1 MDSEAAFAFIYS
13 LLKNSDINLQDSHKA
28 VILGIWSDKTYA
40 EISYSPGNNWT
51 EVHLR
56 DIGSKL
62 FQEIQ
67 KISGISDKKIQKSN
81 FKTTIE
87 QLYQQQQSK
96 QARCLFHSDYPTISC
111 DQIITNPFLP
121 LTGAVDDPE
130 LFFDR
135 QSEAREIFALLNS
148 GSSVALIGERAIG
161 KSSLLKAICREAPT
175 QLLSPRQ
182 PIYLN
187 LQQLENEDEFYTALC
202 EEVGIPK
209 CRGYFLKKELRK
221 QKHRLLLAIDEVE
234 KMTWDGFTR
243 EIRTQLR
250 GLAEGIKAPLR
261 LILAARDPL
270 DSLFPDSHTPGM
282 TSPLAGICHQVNLG
296 SWDEAT
302 IRAFITSRLQFPRL
316 KPLPQP
322 VKFTEEKIVHLIT
335 ASGGHPQKLMQ
346 LCYES
351 YQRQQ
356 ALGNDNDCRGK
367 AFE

>member
-40 EISYSPGNNWT
+40 EISESQGTQWS
-51 EVHLR
+51 EGHLR
-56 DIGSKL
+56 DLGSKL

-67 KISGISDKKIQKSN
+67 KIPGISDKKIQKSN

-87 QLYQQQQSK
+87 QLYQQQKSVE
-96 QARCLFHSDYPTISC
+96 QASCLSHPDSPSISC
-111 DQIITNPFLP
+111 ENIFTNPFVP
-121 LTGAVDDPE
+121 LTGVVDDPE

-175 QLLSPRQ
+175 KLYSPRQ

-187 LQQLENEDEFYTALC
+187 LQELENEDEFYTALC

-209 CRGYFLKKELRK
+209 CRGYSLKKELRK
-221 QKHRLLLAIDEVE
+221 QKHRLLLAIDEAE
-234 KMTWDGFTR
+234 KMTWDGFTH
-243 EIRTQLR
+243 EVRTQLR
-250 GLAEGIKAPLR
+250 GFAEGMNAPLR

-270 DSLFPDSHTPGM
+270 DSLFPDSHTLGM
-282 TSPLAGICHQVNLG
+282 TSPFAGIFHQVDLG

-302 IRAFITSRLQFPRL
+302 IRAFIASRLQFSRL

-322 VKFTEEKIVHLIT
+322 VIFTEEEVLHLIT

-346 LCYES
+346 LCYQS
-351 YQRQQ
+351 YQMIRK
-356 ALGNDNDCRGK
+356 DCRGE
-367 AFE
+367 AFGG

>member
-40 EISYSPGNNWT
+40 KISQSPGNNWT
-51 EVHLR
+51 EEHLR

-67 KISGISDKKIQKSN
+67 KIPGISGKKIQKSN

-87 QLYQQQQSK
+87 QLWQQQQSVE
-96 QARCLFHSDYPTISC
+96 QASCLSHPDSPSISC
-111 DQIITNPFLP
+111 ENILTNPFLP
-121 LTGAVDDPE
+121 LTGIVDDPE

-161 KSSLLKAICREAPT
+161 KSSLLKAICREALS

-187 LQQLENEDEFYTALC
+187 LQQLENEDDFYTALC

-209 CRGYFLKKELRK
+209 CRGYPLTRELR
-221 QKHRLLLAIDEVE
+221 KHRLLLAIDEVE
-234 KMTWDGFTR
+234 KMTWDGFTHK
-243 EIRTQLR
+243 IRDYLR

-261 LILAARDPL
+261 LILATRDPL
-270 DSLFPDSHTPGM
+270 DSLFPDSHNLGM

-296 SWDEAT
+296 SWDKAT
-302 IRAFITSRLQFPRL
+302 IRAFIASRLQFSRL

-322 VKFTEEKIVHLIT
+322 VRFTEEEVLHLIT

-346 LCYES
+346 LCYQS

-356 ALGNDNDCRGK
+356 
-367 AFE
+367 

>member
-40 EISYSPGNNWT
+40 EISESQGTQWS
-51 EVHLR
+51 EGHLR
-56 DIGSKL
+56 DLGSKL

-67 KISGISDKKIQKSN
+67 KIPGISDKKIQKSN

-87 QLYQQQQSK
+87 QLWQQQQSE

-121 LTGAVDDPE
+121 LTGVVDDPE

-135 QSEAREIFALLNS
+135 QPETREIFALLNS

-187 LQQLENEDEFYTALC
+187 LQQLENEDEFYTAFC
-202 EEVGIPK
+202 EEVGISQ
-209 CRGYFLKKELRK
+209 CRGYLLTRELR
-221 QKHRLLLAIDEVE
+221 KHRLLLAIDEVE

-243 EIRTQLR
+243 KVRDYLR
-250 GLAEGIKAPLR
+250 GLAEGTNAPLR

-270 DSLFPDSHTPGM
+270 DSLFPDSQNLGM
-282 TSPLAGICHQVNLG
+282 TSPLAGICHQVDLG

-302 IRAFITSRLQFPRL
+302 GYQPIHVFRYNQNTRTVFILAGVTESLEVLIFSDGQW
-316 KPLPQP
+316 
-322 VKFTEEKIVHLIT
+322 KF
-335 ASGGHPQKLMQ
+335 
-346 LCYES
+346 
-351 YQRQQ
+351 
-356 ALGNDNDCRGK
+356 NDD
-367 AFE
+367 ET

>member
-13 LLKNSDINLQDSHKA
+13 LLKNSDITLNDSHKA

-40 EISYSPGNNWT
+40 EISESKGTNWT
-51 EVHLR
+51 EGHLR

-67 KISGISDKKIQKSN
+67 KIPGVSDKKIQKSN

-87 QLYQQQQSK
+87 QLWQKQQSVEP
-96 QARCLFHSDYPTISC
+96 ASCLSLSDSPTVSC
-111 DQIITNPFLP
+111 DHILTNPFLP
-121 LTGAVDDPE
+121 LTGIVDDPE

-135 QSEAREIFALLNS
+135 QPETREIFALLNS

-175 QLLSPRQ
+175 QLHSPRQ

-209 CRGYFLKKELRK
+209 CRGYPLKRELK
-221 QKHRLLLAIDEVE
+221 QQRLLLAIDEVE

-243 EIRTQLR
+243 EVRAQLR
-250 GLAEGIKAPLR
+250 GLAEGTNAPLR

-270 DSLFPDSHTPGM
+270 DSLFQDSQNPGM

-302 IRAFITSRLQFPRL
+302 IRAFINSRLQFPRL

-322 VKFTEEKIVHLIT
+322 VRFTEEEILHLIA
-335 ASGGHPQKLMQ
+335 ASGGHPQKLMK
-346 LCYES
+346 LCYEI
-351 YQRQQ
+351 YQRQRE
-356 ALGNDNDCRGK
+356 LGNDKTVG
-367 AFE
+367 A

>member
-1 MDSEAAFAFIYS
+1 MNERLSPLEEDLICRIWEGKTYEQISQQ
-13 LLKNSDINLQDSHKA
+13 LNLSYQYIKETGPELFKKIEE
-28 VILGIWSDKTYA
+28 ILGIK
-40 EISYSPGNNWT
+40 
-51 EVHLR
+51 V
-56 DIGSKL
+56 SK
-62 FQEIQ
+62 
-67 KISGISDKKIQKSN
+67 KN
-81 FKTTIE
+81 FKPAIK
-87 QLYQQQQSK
+87 QLWQQQQSE

-121 LTGAVDDPE
+121 LTGFVDDPE

-135 QSEAREIFALLNS
+135 QPETREIFALLNS

-202 EEVGIPK
+202 EEVGIPQ
-209 CRGYFLKKELRK
+209 CRGYPLTRELRK
-221 QKHRLLLAIDEVE
+221 YRLLLAIDEVE
-234 KMTWDGFTR
+234 KMTWDGFTHK
-243 EIRTQLR
+243 IRDYLR

-270 DSLFPDSHTPGM
+270 DSLFPDSHAPGM

-302 IRAFITSRLQFPRL
+302 IRAFIASRLQFPRL

-322 VKFTEEKIVHLIT
+322 VRFTEEEVLHLI
-335 ASGGHPQKLMQ
+335 AVSGGHPQKLMK
-346 LCYES
+346 LCYQS
-351 YQRQQ
+351 YQSYQMIRK
-356 ALGNDNDCRGK
+356 DCRGE
-367 AFE
+367 AFGG